1 MNWVVLLAPLVSAVL
16 ITLVLHPMKK
26 VSVSVSILACA
37 LSFVAAV
44 KIYLADGQVP
54 LPAVTWLD
62 VPGALT
68 VTLGGLTDHLS
79 TLMLLVVSG
88 VGLCI
93 HIFAWGYMKDDPG
106 VARFFAKLSLFMFSM
121 LGIVLADNL
130 VMMFIFWELVGLSS
144 YLLIGFWFER
154 PSAAE
159 AAKKAFIVN
168 RLGDFGFLLGILGV

>member
-1 MNWVVLLAPLVSAVL
+1 MNWVILLSPLVAALL
-16 ITLVLHPMKK
+16 ITLALRPLKK
-26 VSVSVSILACA
+26 LSASVSVLACA
-37 LSFVAAV
+37 VSFAASV
-44 KIYLADGQVP
+44 QVFLADGAGP
-54 LPAVTWLD
+54 GPAVTWLD
-62 VPGALT
+62 YPGLLT
-68 VTLGGLTDHLS
+68 VTIGALTDHLS

-93 HIFAWGYMKDDPG
+93 HIFAYGYMKDDPG